1 MAKMLRTKKEVYEK
15 LYKAGLITFSKPSFS
30 EAVKIGK
37 IPFVTEE
44 GVKHKLYEY
53 DAVAKAIK
61 DAGIGKP
68 RTMTQK
74 LDNLPP
80 PTKGQDKEEYG
91 SLMVDELGEKP
102 TLTDANIYKTL
113 YTGKLE
119 KLKYEKEVGTL
130 IEKEQVE
137 DKAFTVARTI
147 RDKILS
153 IPERMSNELASI
165 DDAHTIKEL
174 LYKEFEILLDGF
186 SKDSF
191 I

>member
-1 MAKMLRTKKEVYEK
+1 MAKMHFTKQEVYDK
-15 LYKAGLITFSKPSFS
+15 LIENKLITFSKQSFGG
-30 EAVKIGK
+30 AVKRGV
-37 IPFVTEE
+37 IPFVKEK
-44 GVKHKLYEY
+44 GVKHKLYIYE
-53 DAVAKAIK
+53 DVAKAIL
-61 DAGIGKP
+61 DAGIGNPPTK
-68 RTMTQK
+68 TQK
-74 LDNLPP
+74 LDDLPP
-80 PTKGQDKEEYG
+80 PEKGQDKEEYG
-91 SLMVDELGEKP
+91 KFVVNELGEKP

-130 IEKEQVE
+130 IARDEVE

-165 DDAHTIKEL
+165 DNAHTIKEL

-186 SKDSF
+186 SRESF
-191 I
+191 V